1 MKLQRITVCDFRA
14 FPGPA
19 PVAFELDG
27 KSLLVY
33 GENGSGKSSLFH
45 AIRGVFSR
53 SSSANLSDLKNSFS
67 GQSLGNVAVRL
78 AFSDGSEDAWQMALV
93 HERAVAWRPETLYP
107 GPFLVNEHPVTR
119 KVGPSTL
126 LRDAALVS
134 GCLDYRSLLAT
145 NYKHGDGE
153 INLFDLA
160 VSGLMADFVD
170 LATGKT
176 LEALW
181 QAVLASKPLRGT
193 NRANAACLKCCDEF
207 NNAMKRALAL
217 LEAEI
222 NQLLP
227 SLATDGVV
235 LERFVFPG
243 VAYNFAKRWADK
255 GFNHQRIGLEIEY
268 RGRAVPRPQ
277 LYLNEARQSALG
289 LAMFLGAPLAFVPA
303 TSSALKVLAL
313 DDVLIGLDHSNR
325 LPVLEVLKQR
335 FTDWQ
340 IVLLTHDKTWFD
352 MARDCLPEDTW
363 TCCEIYEGDPVA
375 AAPIP
380 IVRVTQNRP
389 AKALLQKAKDLL
401 ALGYVEAAANYTR
414 HAFEHSVRAACE
426 LKTLPLSFRQDPKT
440 HQAQDFLDAL
450 KKWTGSAV
458 VPKSDWDACL
468 AKLELLKNVVMNPYS
483 HPSAPNIPKGE
494 IVLSI
499 AAVRDFFALVAK
511 K

>member
-1 MKLQRITVCDFRA
+1 MKLQRITLCDFRA

-19 PVAFELDG
+19 PVAFELNS

-45 AIRGVFSR
+45 AIRGVCSR
-53 SSSANLSDLKNSFS
+53 PPTAELSRLKNSFS
-67 GQSLGNVAVRL
+67 GESLGNVAVRL
-78 AFSDGSEDAWQMALV
+78 AFSDGSEDAWQMTLLR
-93 HERAVAWRPETLYP
+93 ERVARTHATPHL
-107 GPFLVNEHPVTR
+107 GPFLVDEHPVTR
-119 KVGPSTL
+119 KASPSVL

-153 INLFDLA
+153 INLFELA
-160 VSGLMADFVD
+160 ISGLIADFVD

-176 LEALW
+176 LETLW
-181 QAVLASKPLRGT
+181 QAVLESKPLRGT
-193 NRANAACLKCCDEF
+193 ARMNAACLKCCDEF
-207 NNAMKRALAL
+207 NNAMKRALGL
-217 LEAEI
+217 LETEI

-227 SLATDGVV
+227 TLAADGVV
-235 LERFVFPG
+235 LKRFVFPG
-243 VAYNFAKRWADK
+243 VAYNFAKRWEDK
-255 GFNHQRIGLEIEY
+255 GFNHQRIGVEIEY

-289 LAMFLGAPLAFVPA
+289 LAMFLGARLAFVPA

-325 LPVLEVLKQR
+325 LPVLEVLKTR
-335 FTDWQ
+335 FADWQ

-352 MARDCLPEDTW
+352 MARNSLPEDTW
-363 TCCEIYEGDPVA
+363 TCCEIYEGDSVA

-380 IVRVTQNRP
+380 IVRTTQNRP
-389 AKALLQKAKDLL
+389 AKALLNKAKDLL
-401 ALGYVEAAANYTR
+401 ALGYVEAAANYAR

-426 LKTLPLSFRQDPKT
+426 LKTLPLSFRQDPKM

-450 KKWTGSAV
+450 KRWPGSRA
-458 VPKSDWDACL
+458 VPKLDWDACL
-468 AKLELLKNVVMNPYS
+468 AKLELFKNVVMNPYS
-483 HPSAPNIPKGE
+483 HPSAPNIPKSE
-494 IVLSI
+494 IVQAI
-499 AAVRDFFALVAK
+499 AAVTEFLELVVK

>member
-1 MKLQRITVCDFRA
+1 MKLQRITLCDFRA

-19 PVAFELDG
+19 PVAFELNG

-53 SSSANLSDLKNSFS
+53 PPIAELSGLKNSFS
-67 GQSLGNVAVRL
+67 GESLGNVAVRL
-78 AFSDGSEDAWQMALV
+78 AFGDGSEDAWQMTLL
-93 HERAVAWRPETLYP
+93 HERAPAWGSGVRHP
-107 GPFLVNEHPVTR
+107 GPFLVAEHPVTR
-119 KVGPSTL
+119 KTNPNAV
-126 LRDAALVS
+126 LRDASVVS

-160 VSGLMADFVD
+160 ISGLIADFID

-176 LEALW
+176 LETLW
-181 QAVLASKPLRGT
+181 HAVLASKPLRGT
-193 NRANAACLKCCDEF
+193 VRMNAACLKCCDEF

-217 LEAEI
+217 LEVEI

-227 SLATDGVV
+227 SLAADGVV
-235 LERFVFPG
+235 LKRFAFPG
-243 VAYNFAKRWADK
+243 VAYNFAKRLEDK
-255 GFNHQRIGLEIEY
+255 GFDHQRISVEIEY

-289 LAMFLGAPLAFVPA
+289 LAMFLGARLAFVPA

-325 LPVLEVLKQR
+325 LPVLEVLKKR
-335 FTDWQ
+335 FADWQ

-352 MARDCLPEDTW
+352 MARDSLPEDTW

-380 IVRVTQNRP
+380 IVRATQKRP
-389 AKALLQKAKDLL
+389 AKALLKKAEDLL

-450 KKWTGSAV
+450 KKWPGSAA
-458 VPKSDWDACL
+458 VPKNGWDACL
-468 AKLELLKNVVMNPYS
+468 TKLELFKNVVMNPYS
-483 HPSAPNIPKGE
+483 HPSAPNIPKSE
-494 IVLSI
+494 IVQAI
-499 AAVRDFFALVAK
+499 AAVTEFLELVAK